1 MGAKLVHTG
10 FTIDYT
16 PTVAILA
23 GSVIVQNDLVGVANL
38 DMAASRK
45 GALHV
50 AGVFDFPKAAEAI
63 AVGVKLYWDADGDPV
78 GGEAGSGAVT
88 ATATDNT
95 YIGKAIAAAA
105 DTDTHVRTRMSQ

>member
-1 MGAKLVHTG
+1 MGAKIVHTG

-16 PTVAILA
+16 PVAAVLA
-23 GSVIVQNDLVGVANL
+23 GSVVVQNDLVGVANL
-38 DMAASRK
+38 DMAAGRK

-78 GGEAGSGAVT
+78 GGEAGTGA
-88 ATATDNT
+88 ATTVATDNV
-95 YIGKAIAAAA
+95 YIGKSVAAAA
-105 DTDTHVRTRMSQ
+105 DTDTAVRTRMSQ